1 MALKE
6 LWQRLSQL
14 DRIIVA
20 ALLILCVVL
29 FVVVGMRAPGQ
40 SVQVRQGNNVIYKA
54 PLAVD
59 LRVDLAGPLGITEL
73 EIIAGQ
79 VRIISSPCRFKVCIG
94 MGKIGRSGE
103 IIACVPN
110 RLLVQIV
117 GQNGGVKEQDYD
129 LLSR

>member
-6 LWQRLSQL
+6 LWQRLSKL
-14 DRIIVA
+14 DRVIVA
-20 ALLILCVVL
+20 ALLILCAAL

-40 SVQVRQGNNVIYKA
+40 SVQVKQGNNVIYKA

-59 LRVDLAGPLGITEL
+59 QKVDLEGPLGITEL

-79 VRIISSPCRFKVCIG
+79 ARIISSPCRFKVCIG
-94 MGKIGRSGE
+94 MGKISRNGE

-117 GQNGGVKEQDYD
+117 GQKDGAKEQDYD

>member
-6 LWQRLSQL
+6 LWQRLNKL
-14 DRIIVA
+14 DRIIVV

-29 FVVVGMRAPGQ
+29 FVVVGLRAPGQ
-40 SVQVRQGNNVIYKA
+40 SVQVRQGDDVIYKA

-59 LRVDLAGPLGITEL
+59 LKVDLEGPLGITEL
-73 EIIAGQ
+73 EIIDNQ
-79 VRIISSPCRFKVCIG
+79 VRIVSSPCHFKICIG
-94 MGKIGRSGE
+94 MGKISRSGE

-117 GQNGGVKEQDYD
+117 GQSSGAKEQNYD